1 MNDIVEIRKSW
12 NKSAQ
17 AYGKAKQVDKFL
29 KGPVPWWWIEK
40 AVRLPGSTLH
50 VGLALWR
57 LSGAMKSDTVR
68 LANSEMEALGV
79 DRNGKSRAL
88 KQLQKSGL
96 VSVQQDPGKIL
107 RWSRLSEQ

>member
-79 DRNGKSRAL
+79 DRNAKSRAL
-88 KQLQKSGL
+88 KQLQKRGL